1 LRTRLRIL
9 LGVSVAIALGTA
21 ATLWASASGPAHKA
35 AVPTVTILYGAAA
48 DFLDPQESYTTQGDE
63 ALWVSYL
70 GLYSYAHANGS
81 AGGVVI
87 PALAT
92 GQPRVADGG
101 KAYTMT
107 LRKNLVYS
115 NGAAVKA
122 SDFTHSIE
130 RALKLNWGG
139 DSFYTGNIVGA
150 AAYMSGKAKTIS
162 GITTDDATGTVTIHL
177 LAPYGA
183 FENVLAFPSSG
194 LVPSGTAMTNLTNHP
209 PPGVG
214 PYMIRNV
221 VPNQSWVGAI
231 NPYYAK
237 EAIPGIPV
245 AKVTVDARVESNT
258 TVETEDVLNNTADL
272 FDTTDAIAPPLLAQ
286 IKSAA
291 AARYGTTPVA
301 ETYYLFLNTKIKPFN
316 SQLVR
321 EAVTMAIDR
330 NAIARLDGGNLAP
343 GCYFLP
349 PGIIGH
355 PSKPCP
361 YGNPAG
367 PPNVA
372 RARKLVAQAGDR
384 GAAVT
389 VYNELRQP
397 KTQFGSYYASVLQS
411 LGFKVTIKPVSD
423 SQYFPTVGNLKLN
436 AQTGFDDWL
445 QDFPNP
451 GDFYANNL
459 DASGIQP
466 TNNLNLGQVNDP
478 KIQRALTKLYAIPA
492 GRLAKY
498 AADWQALDYYT
509 AQKAYVVVL
518 GYPVAPVFASNRLD
532 YHALVVQP
540 SYGWD
545 WDSIRLHS

>member
-1 LRTRLRIL
+1 ML
-9 LGVSVAIALGTA
+9 LGASVAIALGTA
-21 ATLWASASGPAHKA
+21 AALWASAPGGAHTP

-48 DFLDPQESYTTQGDE
+48 DYLDPQESYTTQGDE

-70 GLYSYAHANGS
+70 GLYTYAHRNGA

-92 GQPRVADGG
+92 GQPKITGGG
-101 KAYTMT
+101 KTYTMT
-107 LRKNLVYS
+107 LRKGFKYS
-115 NGAAVKA
+115 NGKAVRA
-122 SDFTHSIE
+122 GDFAYSIE

-139 DSFYTGNIVGA
+139 DSFYTANIVGA
-150 AAYMSGKAKTIS
+150 AAFMSGKAKTIS

-183 FENVLAFPSSG
+183 FENILAFPSSG
-194 LVPSGTAMTNLTNHP
+194 FVPTGTPMRNLTNTP

-214 PYMIRNV
+214 PYMITNV
-221 VPNQSWVGAI
+221 VPNRSWVGAI

-245 AKVTVDARVESNT
+245 AKVTVDAKVESNT
-258 TVETEDVLNNTADL
+258 TTETEDVLSNTADL
-272 FDTTDAIAPPLLAQ
+272 FDTADQIAPALLAQ

-291 AARYGTTPVA
+291 ATRYSTTPV
-301 ETYYLFLNTKIKPFN
+301 EQTYYFFLNTAIKPFD

-330 NAIARLDGGNLAP
+330 NAIARLDSGNLAP

-349 PGIIGH
+349 PGMIGH

-367 PPNVA
+367 PPNLA
-372 RARKLVAQAGDR
+372 KARKLIAQAGDT
-384 GAAVT
+384 GASVS
-389 VYNELRQP
+389 VYGEMRQP
-397 KTQFGSYYASVLQS
+397 KAQFGTYYASVLES
-411 LGFKVTIKPVSD
+411 LGFKVTIKPVAD

-436 AQTGFDDWL
+436 AQTGLDNWL
-445 QDFPNP
+445 ADFPNP
-451 GDFYANNL
+451 GDFYQNNL
-459 DASGIQP
+459 DANGIQQ
-466 TNNLNLGQVNDP
+466 TNNVNLGRVADR
-478 KIQRALTKLYAIPA
+478 KIQNALTKAYAIPA
-492 GRLAKY
+492 SQLPKY
-498 AADWQALDYYT
+498 AGDWQALDYYT
-509 AQKAYVVVL
+509 AQKAYALVL
-518 GYPVAPVFASNRLD
+518 GYPVDPVFASQRLD
-532 YHALVVQP
+532 YRALVVQP

-545 WDSIRLHS
+545 WTSIQLNK